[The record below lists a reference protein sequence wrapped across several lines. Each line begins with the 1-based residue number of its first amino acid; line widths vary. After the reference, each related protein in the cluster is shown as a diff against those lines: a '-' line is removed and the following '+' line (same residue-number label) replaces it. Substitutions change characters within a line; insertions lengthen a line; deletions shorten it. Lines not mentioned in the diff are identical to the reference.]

1 MALMYICTLMPV
13 TFTPSDFR
21 SALATGGKY
30 FSQWLGFANLKR
42 KFPIQLLFVTVSVKI
57 LHVRMQNLAYFLK
70 FEIS

>member
-1 MALMYICTLMPV
+1 MAIMYICTLMPV

-30 FSQWLGFANLKR
+30 FSQWLGFANLER
-42 KFPIQLLFVTVSVKI
+42 KVSMQLLFLTVSAKKP
-57 LHVRMQNLAYFLK
+57 HVRMQNLAYFSK